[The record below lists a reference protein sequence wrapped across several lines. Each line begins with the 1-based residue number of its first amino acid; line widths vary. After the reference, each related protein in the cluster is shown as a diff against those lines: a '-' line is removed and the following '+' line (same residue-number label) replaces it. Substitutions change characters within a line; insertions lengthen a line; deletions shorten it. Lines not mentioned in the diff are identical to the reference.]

1 VFGFS
6 TELGLKGNEFGNI
19 NTLFFVFYVLFEVP
33 WVMAVKRFGPN
44 KVLALALVLWS
55 AVTISTGFIHNYGQ
69 AIAVRVLL
77 GACEAGVAPGF
88 AYIFST
94 IYPQSSVAKRIAM
107 TNFANA
113 TSGKS
118 IHTFSFGRSTY
129 NMSRRFWWTLRLRNP
144 DDGQAL
150 WSFW

>member
-1 VFGFS
+1 MLKLGNAVVFGFN

-44 KVLALALVLWS
+44 KILALALVLWS
-55 AVTISTGFIHNYGQ
+55 AVTIGTGFVQNYHQ

-94 IYPQSSVAKRIAM
+94 IYPQSSVAKRIAL

-113 TSGKS
+113 TSG
-118 IHTFSFGRSTY
+118 TSTC
-129 NMSRRFWWTLRLRNP
+129 FVAP
-144 DDGQAL
+144 Q
-150 WSFW
+150 F

>member
-1 VFGFS
+1 VVFGFS

-19 NTLFFVFYVLFEVP
+19 NTVFFVFYVLFEVP

-44 KVLALALVLWS
+44 KVLAAALAMWS
-55 AVTISTGFIHNYGQ
+55 IVTFANGFVHTYGQ
-69 AIAVRVLL
+69 AIACRVLL

-113 TSGKS
+113 TSGK
-118 IHTFSFGRSTY
+118 
-129 NMSRRFWWTLRLRNP
+129 
-144 DDGQAL
+144 
-150 WSFW
+150 